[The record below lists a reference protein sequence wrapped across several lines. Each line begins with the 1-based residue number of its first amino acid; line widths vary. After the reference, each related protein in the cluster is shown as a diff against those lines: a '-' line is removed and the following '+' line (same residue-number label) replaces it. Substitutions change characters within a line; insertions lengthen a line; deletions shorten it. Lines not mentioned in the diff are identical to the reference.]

1 MAAISD
7 EQRKEFQDAFR
18 ELATETGVD
27 GVPRLV
33 ALFSK
38 RNGDVG
44 LSQST
49 LTSIA
54 QEALA
59 TKASKQ
65 ILQFPR
71 ESTSGGAVHATH
83 KDHVWQADSASM
95 FTFGG
100 GWFLIA
106 VDVFT
111 RFTRAVPTTGT
122 TATEAQRVFLGWPK
136 CQILDTDGGPEF
148 KGAFKDFL
156 RTARI
161 QHRVKDP
168 KDTNALAVVD
178 RKIQQIKTAISQR
191 WIEEGEKDWRTIL
204 PDIVRALNETPTEAL
219 QGQAPDAID
228 AVAEFDLQKANAAKA
243 EQSQEKQVAQKEKL
257 RNRAPC
263 ECA

>member
-111 RFTRAVPTTGT
+111 
-122 TATEAQRVFLGWPK
+122 
-136 CQILDTDGGPEF
+136 
-148 KGAFKDFL
+148 
-156 RTARI
+156 
-161 QHRVKDP
+161 
-168 KDTNALAVVD
+168 
-178 RKIQQIKTAISQR
+178 
-191 WIEEGEKDWRTIL
+191 
-204 PDIVRALNETPTEAL
+204 
-219 QGQAPDAID
+219 
-228 AVAEFDLQKANAAKA
+228 
-243 EQSQEKQVAQKEKL
+243 
-257 RNRAPC
+257 
-263 ECA
+263 

>member
-1 MAAISD
+1 MAGISD
-7 EQRKEFQDAFR
+7 EQRQEFVDIFR

-33 ALFSK
+33 SLFLK
-38 RNGDVG
+38 REGDVP
-44 LSQST
+44 LSKGT
-49 LTSIA
+49 LISIA

-83 KDHVWQADSASM
+83 KDHVWQADTASM

-122 TATEAQRVFLGWPK
+122 TAAEARRVFLGWPK

-148 KGAFKDFL
+148 KGVFKDFL
-156 RTARI
+156 QTAQI

-191 WIEEGEKDWRTIL
+191 WIEEGEKDWREIL
-204 PDIVRALNETPTEAL
+204 PDIVRALNETPSEAL

-228 AVAEFDLQKANAAKA
+228 AVAEFDLQKAP
-243 EQSQEKQVAQKEKL
+243 QKLSNHKKSKWHRKRKL
-257 RNRAPC
+257 PKVAPC